1 MFANRNLT
9 FTKISVFSSH
19 DEEVFVKYKLYIC
32 FDFQNKLKGR
42 NTLNE
47 QTLELFKTLTE
58 LQGAPGNEHL
68 VRKFM
73 KEQLAQYSDEMVQD
87 KLGSIFGLKKGDENG
102 PTVMV
107 AGHMDEVGFMVS
119 TITEN
124 GMIRFQTLGGWWSQ
138 VLLAQRVQIMTDNG
152 PVIGV
157 IGSIPP
163 HLLDEAK
170 RSKPMEISNMLIDI
184 GADDRED
191 AVKIGIRP
199 GQQVVPI
206 CPFTP
211 MANPKKILAKAWDNR
226 YGCGLAIEL
235 LKEVKGEKLPNILYS
250 GATVQEEVGLR
261 GAQTAAN
268 MINPDIF
275 FALDA
280 SPANDMSGDKKEFGH
295 LGKGTLLRILDRSM
309 VTHRGMREFVL
320 DTAETHNIPYQYFIS
335 QGGTDAGRVHTS
347 NNGVPSAVIG
357 ICSRYIHTAASIVHV
372 DDYAAAKELLV
383 KLVKACDK
391 TTVDTIKQNS

>member
-1 MFANRNLT
+1 M
-9 FTKISVFSSH
+9 K
-19 DEEVFVKYKLYIC
+19 
-32 FDFQNKLKGR
+32 
-42 NTLNE
+42 E
-47 QTLELFKTLTE
+47 QTLQLFKTLTE
-58 LQGAPGNEHL
+58 LPGTAGNEHL
-68 VRKFM
+68 VRNFM
-73 KEQLAQYSDEMVQD
+73 REQLSKYTDEIVQD
-87 KLGSIFGLKKGDENG
+87 KLGSIFGVKRGDENG
-102 PTVMV
+102 PTIMV
-107 AGHMDEVGFMVS
+107 AGHMDEVGFMVTS
-119 TITEN
+119 ITEN

-138 VLLAQRVQIMTDNG
+138 VLLAQRVQIMTNNG

-191 AVKIGIRP
+191 AKKIGIKP
-199 GQQVVPI
+199 GQQIVPI

-211 MANPKKILAKAWDNR
+211 MANEKKILAKAWDNR

-235 LKEVKGEKLPNILYS
+235 LEEVKAEILPNILYS

-261 GAQTAAN
+261 GARTAAN
-268 MINPDIF
+268 MINPDLF

-280 SPANDMSGDKKEFGH
+280 SPANDMSGDKKEFGQ

-309 VTHRGMREFVL
+309 VTHRGMREFIL
-320 DTAETHNIPYQYFIS
+320 DMAETNKIPYQYFVS
-335 QGGTDAGRVHTS
+335 QGGTDAGQVHLS
-347 NNGVPSAVIG
+347 NEGVPSAVIG
-357 ICSRYIHTAASIVHV
+357 ICSRYIHTHASIVHV

-383 KLVKACDK
+383 KLVKACDR
-391 TTVDTIKQNS
+391 TTVETIRQNS